1 MLLLNIII
9 RFLGPFEQ
17 MTEVSGPEY
26 PDRFDIWN
34 YMALNSSFLQMY
46 DNATSEGMLDDFIA
60 AQL

>member
-1 MLLLNIII
+1 
-9 RFLGPFEQ
+9 

-46 DNATSEGMLDDFIA
+46 DNATSGGMLDDFIA
-60 AQL
+60 TQL